1 MPQIQERNSIV
12 DKPIRLCHINLEKGF
27 RGGERQTFLLVK
39 ALVPYLDQ
47 TVVVRKNSGL
57 AKALEKIPGIRI
69 IEIKKPFLPNIRHL
83 CRFDLIHAHEAKAGH
98 LALAARIFFSIPYV
112 VTRRVAK
119 TPKLWRLSQFV
130 YRGATRVVA
139 ISGNVRSVITGLVP
153 VLRCDVIPSSF
164 SRLEVDNNQILTL
177 RQRYQEKFVIG
188 HVGALVNK
196 DKGQI
201 HIINAALKLTK
212 QFPDLYFVFVGEGVD
227 RKWFQTAAAG
237 NPAIEFTGFK
247 ANVGDYFSCFDLF
260 LLPSLDEGLGSS
272 ILDAFYFGLPVIAST
287 AGGIPDLVK
296 DRETGLVVAPG
307 NEAQLENAILTLYKD
322 RNLGKRLGQAG
333 KASLRQFDINHTKNR
348 YMDIYRAS
356 VK

>member
-1 MPQIQERNSIV
+1 M
-12 DKPIRLCHINLEKGF
+12 DKVIRLCHINLEKGF

-57 AKALEKIPGIRI
+57 AKALEEISDIRT
-69 IEIKKPFLPNIRHL
+69 IEINKPFLLNIRHL
-83 CRFDLIHAHEAKAGH
+83 RRFDIVHAHEAKAGH
-98 LALAARIFFSIPYV
+98 LALAARLFFSIPYV
-112 VTRRVAK
+112 ITRRVAK
-119 TPKLWRLSQFV
+119 KPKLWRLSQFV

-139 ISGNVRSVITGLVP
+139 ISGNIRSVITGLVP
-153 VLRCDVIPSSF
+153 GIRCDVIPSSF
-164 SRLEVDNNQILTL
+164 SRLNVDENQISVL
-177 RQRYQEKFVIG
+177 RPPYHKKFVVG

-212 QFPDLYFVFVGEGVD
+212 QFPDLHFIFVGEGVD
-227 RKWFQTAAAG
+227 REWFQTAAAG

-247 ANVGDYFSCFDLF
+247 TNVGDYFFCFDLF

-296 DRETGLVVAPG
+296 ERETGLVVAPG
-307 NEAQLENAILTLYKD
+307 NEVQLENAILTLYKD
-322 RNLGKRLGQAG
+322 RNLGKRMGEAG
-333 KASLRQFDINHTKNR
+333 RASLMQFDINHTKDR
-348 YMDIYRAS
+348 YLDIYKAS
-356 VK
+356 AK